1 MDTEITLQHG
11 DWKARVAPHGASLRG
26 AWFRDD
32 EVLTA
37 YSGKDNKQGGQGDVL
52 IPFPGRIGGAK
63 YTWDGVEYT
72 LEANDKDGPNAI
84 HGFVRTVDWETI
96 EQTAT
101 SATFSLDFTGALG
114 YPFRF
119 TARITYSVD
128 DSGLSCYFEVQ
139 NGDTVDIPMAA
150 GFHPYFTTGSES
162 IETEDLELPFESVL
176 EMERFIPT
184 GKILDSAR
192 AGFDYYSPRPIG
204 STVFNSCFLKPEPDC
219 DGLTSV
225 KMLGNGKVV
234 TVWMDKSFPYVVIYS
249 GENLPTELRR
259 RSLAIEPMACGSD
272 AFNHPEWGLA
282 RLAPGET
289 LSGAWGVRAS
299 LVQ

>member
-1 MDTEITLQHG
+1 MDTEFLIQHG
-11 DWKARVAPHGASLRG
+11 DWKARVAPYGASLRG
-26 AWFRDD
+26 AWFQGE

-63 YTWDGVEYT
+63 YMWDGVEYT

-84 HGFVRTVDWETI
+84 HGFVRTQEWETV
-96 EQTAT
+96 EQSGT
-101 SATFSLDFTGALG
+101 SATFELNFTGEQG
-114 YPFRF
+114 YPFQF
-119 TARITYSVD
+119 TARVTYSVD
-128 DSGLSCYFEVQ
+128 DTGLTCAFAVK
-139 NGDTVDIPMAA
+139 NRDTVDIPMAA

-162 IETEDLELPFESVL
+162 IESEELELPFESVL

-184 GKILDSAR
+184 GKILNSAR
-192 AGFDYYSPRPIG
+192 AGFDYYSPTRIG

-219 DGLTSV
+219 DGLISV
-225 KMLGNGKVV
+225 KMRGNGKMV
-234 TVWMDKSFPYVVIYS
+234 TVWMDNSLPYVVIYT
-249 GENLPTELRR
+249 GENLPTELQR
-259 RSLAIEPMACGSD
+259 RSLAIEPMTCGSD

-289 LSGAWGVRAS
+289 LSGTWGVRAS